1 MKKLLLP
8 ILFFCGVQTLHA
20 QLSIDAQVKY
30 AYNSS
35 ALFNKNISDL
45 GASQDYDFAFNANY
59 GAAVNVNYGKIG
71 IGAELLLGSL
81 RGAYQG
87 TIVAANSSYTS
98 EVNLDLTQIP
108 VYLRVGGAKGSFG
121 EFGVV
126 LHNVKNATYSANN
139 DVNLSNYSFDATSR
153 YQSFMGYMVGV
164 GGRMS
169 LPKIPVML
177 SISARFMYSTA
188 DAKGVDALGL
198 PLDGYP
204 TYYKTNAASVGLHA
218 GLVYSFEQ

>member
-1 MKKLLLP
+1 
-8 ILFFCGVQTLHA
+8 
-20 QLSIDAQVKY
+20 LSFDAQVKY
-30 AYNSS
+30 AYSSS

-45 GASQDYDFAFNANY
+45 GASQDYDFAFNSNY
-59 GAAVNVNYGKIG
+59 GAALNVNYGKIG

-81 RGAYQG
+81 KGAYQG
-87 TIVAANSSYTS
+87 VVANSSYTS
-98 EVNLDLTQIP
+98 EVNLNLTQIP

-126 LHNVKNATYSANN
+126 LHNVKDATYSATN
-139 DVNLSNYSFDATSR
+139 DVNLSNYSFDATAR

-204 TYYKTNAASVGLHA
+204 TYYNTNAASVGLHA
-218 GLVYSFEQ
+218 GLVYSFE

>member
-8 ILFFCGVQTLHA
+8 ILLFCGVQTLHA

-30 AYNSS
+30 AYNTS

-45 GASQDYDFAFNANY
+45 GASQDYDFAFNSNY
-59 GAAVNVNYGKIG
+59 GAALNVNYGKIG

-87 TIVAANSSYTS
+87 TVVSANSSYTS

-126 LHNVKNATYSANN
+126 LHNVKNATYSATN
-139 DVNLSNYSFDATSR
+139 DVNLSNYSFDATAR
-153 YQSFMGYMVGV
+153 YHSFMGYMVGV

-198 PLDGYP
+198 PLDGYS

-218 GLVYSFEQ
+218 GLVYSFE

>member
-8 ILFFCGVQTLHA
+8 ILLFCGVHTLHA
-20 QLSIDAQVKY
+20 QFSFDAQVKY
-30 AYNSS
+30 AYSSS

-45 GASQDYDFAFNANY
+45 GASQDYDFAFNSNY
-59 GAAVNVNYGKIG
+59 GAALNVNYGKIG

-81 RGAYQG
+81 KGAYQG
-87 TIVAANSSYTS
+87 VVANSSYTS
-98 EVNLDLTQIP
+98 EVNLNITQIP

-126 LHNVKNATYSANN
+126 LHNVKDATYSAAN
-139 DVNLSNYSFDATSR
+139 DVNLSNSSSDKTGS
-153 YQSFMGYMVGV
+153 YQNFMGYMVGV

-218 GLVYSFEQ
+218 GLVYSFE

>member
-8 ILFFCGVQTLHA
+8 ILLFCGVQTLHA
-20 QLSIDAQVKY
+20 QLSFDAQVKY
-30 AYNSS
+30 AYSTS

-45 GASQDYDFAFNANY
+45 GSSQDYDFAFNSNY
-59 GAAVNVNYGKIG
+59 GAALNVNYGKIG

-81 RGAYQG
+81 KGAYQG
-87 TIVAANSSYTS
+87 VEATGANYTS
-98 EVNLDLTQIP
+98 EVNLNLTQIP

-126 LHNVKNATYSANN
+126 LHNVKNATYSTNN
-139 DVNLSNYSFDATSR
+139 DVNLSNYSFDATAR

-188 DAKGVDALGL
+188 DAKGVDALGQ
-198 PLDGYP
+198 PLDGYA
-204 TYYKTNAASVGLHA
+204 TYNKTNAASVGLHA
-218 GLVYSFEQ
+218 GLVYSFE

>member
-8 ILFFCGVQTLHA
+8 ILLFCGVQTLHA

-45 GASQDYDFAFNANY
+45 GASQDYDFAFNSNY
-59 GAAVNVNYGKIG
+59 GAAVNVNYAKIG

-87 TIVAANSSYTS
+87 TIVSANSSYTS

-126 LHNVKNATYSANN
+126 LHNVKNATYSATN

-169 LPKIPVML
+169 LPKIPVIL

-204 TYYKTNAASVGLHA
+204 TYYNTNAASVGLHA

>member
-8 ILFFCGVQTLHA
+8 ILLFCGVQTLHA
-20 QLSIDAQVKY
+20 QLSVDAQVKY
-30 AYNSS
+30 AYNTS

-45 GASQDYDFAFNANY
+45 GSSQDYDFAFNSNY
-59 GAAVNVNYGKIG
+59 GAALNVNYGKIG
-71 IGAELLLGSL
+71 IGAELMLGSL
-81 RGAYQG
+81 KGAYQG
-87 TIVAANSSYTS
+87 VVANGSTYTS

-126 LHNVKNATYSANN
+126 MHTVKNASYISANDQN
-139 DVNLSNYSFDATSR
+139 ISINSFDATAR

-204 TYYKTNAASVGLHA
+204 THYNTNAASVGLHA
-218 GLVYSFEQ
+218 GLVYSFE